1 VAITLLTISI
11 LIQDAEGLYGI
22 VRRLLDAVP
31 SGSYL
36 AISHAA
42 GGRKSRAPPR
52 SEEREPVNGLIA
64 KDEADVT
71 IRDPPHIGV
80 AAAFCS
86 RKRSETSS
94 AASDGAMPLCVEG
107 PKRTFRNLM
116 AAL

>member
-11 LIQDAEGLYGI
+11 LIQDAEDLYGI

-71 IRDPPHIGV
+71 IRDPLTHRGGGGLLLEEAIGDLQHRFGRRD
-80 AAAFCS
+80 A
-86 RKRSETSS
+86 
-94 AASDGAMPLCVEG
+94 PL
-107 PKRTFRNLM
+107 RRR
-116 AAL
+116 A